1 MLTKKRTENLIKPL
15 QKDKK
20 FLKDYD
26 AILSEYIQEGIL
38 EDVTDET
45 YVTNCHYLTHPVVR
59 EDRSTIKI
67 RILFDASAKYHNEK
81 SLNDILD
88 KAPCL
93 LPYLFDILLRF
104 RV

>member
-45 YVTNCHYLTHPVVR
+45 YVTNCHYLTHHPV
-59 EDRSTIKI
+59 

-81 SLNDILD
+81 SLNDVLD
-88 KAPCL
+88 KALCL